1 MQRSN
6 SPARRLLFVALALAA
21 ALVVPACGGAD
32 KRVGEEQKQAIR
44 QNADSADRDLDRESS
59 KAEQ

>member
-1 MQRSN
+1 MQRSTQ
-6 SPARRLLFVALALAA
+6 PTRRLLFA
-21 ALVVPACGGAD
+21 ALTLFTALSVHACGGAD
-32 KRVGEEQKQAIR
+32 KRVSEERKQTIR